1 MWLTAAA
8 TAGLRDDLRHLS
20 DVAADVPRLRHPP
33 WLTSEAAK
41 TVFKDVDLDDLAR
54 SREDGWRKKG
64 SVLREEELPPIVMH
78 KTATGM
84 VILKE
89 AVPGGSGAAAGA
101 GIASGRKSRAASG
114 SRQRGKADGS
124 SAEKSGKEIERG
136 ILEAAKVR
144 GKRVVRFRYAFRPPP
159 WTLPKGVRRPLNQ
172 QAAYSAG
179 VRRDGRIRLPVAP
192 SHLRYIEALEDE
204 VGSECCGGF
213 TGICVF
219 EC

>member
-1 MWLTAAA
+1 
-8 TAGLRDDLRHLS
+8 
-20 DVAADVPRLRHPP
+20 
-33 WLTSEAAK
+33 
-41 TVFKDVDLDDLAR
+41 VFKDVDLDDFAR
-54 SREDGWRKKG
+54 SREEGWRKKG
-64 SVLREEELPPIVMH
+64 SVLREEELPPIVLH

-89 AVPGGSGAAAGA
+89 AGPGGCAAAGGA
-101 GIASGRKSRAASG
+101 GAASGRKGSRAASG
-114 SRQRGKADGS
+114 SRQRGKADGA
-124 SAEKSGKEIERG
+124 SAEKGGKEIERG

-204 VGSECCGGF
+204 VGSECWAVY
-213 TGICVF
+213 ICSGM